1 MSLKVGVIGVGGIAR
16 SHMPGWAAS
25 EDAEVVAGGDI
36 SEAALQAWGAQFGV
50 ARLETDVAALIN
62 DPDIDIIDVCTPNN
76 YHAPLSIAALE
87 AGKHVICEKP
97 LAPTPDA
104 IRKMIDARDRS
115 GKTLMT
121 AQHFRFRGDS
131 RACKTEIE
139 RGALGDVYHARSWM
153 LRRAGLPARPG
164 FVLKQ
169 HSGGGAAIDIGV
181 HILDLTLWMM
191 GNPQPVAVSGVARSD
206 LAHLKGAFGL
216 WGDVPPETDVEEF
229 AAAFVR
235 FENGAT
241 LVIEIS
247 WLLHHDIRG
256 ENMQMWLYGVNGGCH
271 WPGCEFYATNYE
283 TRQHYNTTLKIT
295 RDIMEPHALECVE
308 FARAVRDGA
317 PSPVP
322 AEQSLQVLTI
332 LDGIYRSQASGAE
345 VRLDR

>member
-131 RACKTEIE
+131 RACKAEIE
-139 RGALGDVYHARSWM
+139 RGSLGDVYHARSWM

>member
-104 IRKMIDARDRS
+104 IRQMIDARDRS